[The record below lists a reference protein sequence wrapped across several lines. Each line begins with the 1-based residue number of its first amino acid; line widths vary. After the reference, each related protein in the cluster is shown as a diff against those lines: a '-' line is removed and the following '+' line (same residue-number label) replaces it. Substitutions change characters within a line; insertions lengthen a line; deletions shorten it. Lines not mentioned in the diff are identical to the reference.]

1 MSGLARRGQRG
12 QSLVEFA
19 LTAPI
24 ALLLMFGLVEGAR
37 ATWQYNSLAHATR
50 EGTRYA
56 ITHGA
61 ASADASGP
69 GNTGDVVV
77 VVRDSSSPL
86 NQSALNVM
94 VTYPDGSNRRG
105 DKVRVESRY
114 SFAPMLGLLPR
125 VTMSSTSRMT
135 IMQ

>member
-1 MSGLARRGQRG
+1 MSARTRAGQHG

-24 ALLLMFGLVEGAR
+24 ALLLVFGLVEAGR

-61 ASADASGP
+61 SSLDASGP
-69 GNTGDVVV
+69 GNTADVVV
-77 VVRDSSSPL
+77 VVRDSSTPL
-86 NQSALNVM
+86 VQSQLEVT
-94 VTYPDGSNRRG
+94 VTYPDGSNRSG
-105 DKVRVESRY
+105 DKVSVESRY
-114 SFAPMLGLLPR
+114 RFAPMLGLLPR
-125 VTMSSTSRMT
+125 VTMSSRSRMT